1 MLTLIGLQLLTNRDF
16 RVRELLTTG
25 SVSSLTD
32 RELEGLLHLCVCV
45 CKEGLFL
52 ISLFYFA
59 EAEGNEANKS
69 LIFI

>member
-45 CKEGLFL
+45 CVKKGCFL
-52 ISLFYFA
+52 LVC
-59 EAEGNEANKS
+59 
-69 LIFI
+69 FILLKQREMKQTNL